1 MKISE
6 LPEFCS
12 YDEMGQRRVSVETQ
26 RRVYAAAAARLVEFL
41 SDKRITE
48 LSPAD
53 LLTWQDWLDGRGT
66 TVETRN
72 TYVRTARAML
82 NYARARGFVMVDTS
96 GIFRMKRTRHKSKS
110 ISEPNAWRLLAATGI
125 RDTAFLML
133 LWDSGRRRGGL
144 ARLQMDDIKI
154 IWDAEEEEYRLVGHT
169 IEKGDKEQ
177 LILAGH
183 EATMALQVWLS
194 IRAGLLQ
201 ALAVP
206 DHGFVF
212 VNCRTGQ
219 PISLQTLSAM
229 PGKLAMAANIPAD
242 EHTSLH
248 SFRHRAAKDMLKT
261 LSLPEVRD
269 ILGHTSAKT
278 TADIYAASAED
289 ELIKRYFDRDK
300 EEDETSK
307 KRRGRLSGH
316 KKSDRAF

>member
-1 MKISE
+1 MKLSE

-12 YDEMGQRRVSVETQ
+12 YDELGQRRVSMATQ
-26 RRVYAAAAARLVEFL
+26 QRIYAAAAARLVEFL
-41 SDKRITE
+41 GDKRITE

-82 NYARARGFVMVDTS
+82 NYAKSRGFVMLDTS
-96 GIFRMKRTRHKSKS
+96 GIFRLKRTRHKSKS
-110 ISEPNAWRLLAATGI
+110 ISEPNAWRLLAASGI
-125 RDTAFLML
+125 RDAAFLLL

-144 ARLQMDDIKI
+144 ARLQVDDIKI
-154 IWDAEEEEYRLVGHT
+154 IWDPEEEEYRLVGHT
-169 IEKGDKEQ
+169 IEKGEKEQ
-177 LILAGH
+177 LVLAGH
-183 EATMALQVWLS
+183 EATMLLQVWLTV
-194 IRAGLLQ
+194 RQGLLQ
-201 ALAVP
+201 ALAVK
-206 DHGFVF
+206 DHGYVF

-229 PGKLAMAANIPAD
+229 PGKLAMAAGIPAD

-278 TADIYAASAED
+278 TADIYAASDEE
-289 ELIKRYFDRDK
+289 ELIKRFFDRDK
-300 EEDETSK
+300 EEEQKGK
-307 KRRGRLSGH
+307 KRPGRFSGY
-316 KKSDRAF
+316 KKSDAAF